1 MGATLTNKIIY
12 LTGAPATGKST
23 LTENLR
29 HQLPGA
35 VVFTYSKELLDWV
48 QRRTKL
54 IATQDDLRRES
65 AKMITPG
72 DVQAVDSQLVE
83 LANSCRGQRTLVV
96 DSHPVT
102 IEEFGF
108 RVTPFTKERLG
119 ALAPDVIVCLYANA
133 ETIIERISK
142 NAAGRPM
149 PFRYEIDLH
158 NQLQCQVA
166 SIYAIETGASLY
178 YLNASCSPDDLLSNF
193 MSVTGVGSPRNKQ

>member
-1 MGATLTNKIIY
+1 VGAALTNKIIY

-23 LTENLR
+23 LTENLSQ
-29 HQLPGA
+29 QLPDA

-48 QRRTKL
+48 QRRAKL

-65 AKMITPG
+65 AKMITRE
-72 DVQAVDSQLVE
+72 DVQAVDSQLIE
-83 LANSCRGQRTLVV
+83 LANSCRGRQTMVV

-108 RVTPFTKERLG
+108 RVTPFTKKQLC
-119 ALAPDVIVCLYANA
+119 ALVPDVIVCLYANA

-149 PFRYEIDLH
+149 PSRYEIDLH
-158 NQLQCQVA
+158 TQLQCQVA

-193 MSVTGVGSPRNKQ
+193 VSVTGIGSPKNKK

>member
-1 MGATLTNKIIY
+1 MTNKIIY

-29 HQLPGA
+29 RQLPDTA
-35 VVFTYSKELLDWV
+35 VFTYSKELLDWV
-48 QRRTKL
+48 QTRAKL

-65 AKMITPG
+65 AKMITRE
-72 DVQAVDSQLVE
+72 DVQAVDNQLVE
-83 LANSCRGQRTLVV
+83 LVNSCRGQRTLVV

-108 RVTPFTKERLG
+108 RVTPFAKKQLG
-119 ALAPDVIVCLYANA
+119 ALAPDVLVCLYANA

-149 PFRYEIDLH
+149 PSHYEIDLH
-158 NQLQCQVA
+158 TQLQCQVA

-178 YLNASCSPDDLLSNF
+178 YLNAACSPGELLSNF
-193 MSVTGVGSPRNKQ
+193 ISVTGMRSPES